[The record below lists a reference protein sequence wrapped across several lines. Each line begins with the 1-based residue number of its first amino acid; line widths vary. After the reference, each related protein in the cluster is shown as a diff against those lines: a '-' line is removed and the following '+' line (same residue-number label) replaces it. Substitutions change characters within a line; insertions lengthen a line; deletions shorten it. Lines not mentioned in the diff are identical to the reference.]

1 MSGELSQG
9 ERAVTNAPHHNPVDR
24 RRFETPVSIRR
35 VNGVLGR
42 DRYRYLR
49 LSPLTRHLADRR
61 SPRRSPVLDTT
72 PPAQFLVSLVFVG
85 RRCRCSLDTPC
96 CLPTAGAWARAR
108 RPFGRR
114 HRIRQSSTQSYA
126 LERAAGSI
134 PLGSALQFVRIP

>member
-1 MSGELSQG
+1 MRRSRGRSHQRSAPSSPLRRSAAFTIATTAARHRPAADYERSVRPDGIDTYGFPRTTGMSGELSQG

-61 SPRRSPVLDTT
+61 SP
-72 PPAQFLVSLVFVG
+72 
-85 RRCRCSLDTPC
+85 
-96 CLPTAGAWARAR
+96 
-108 RPFGRR
+108 
-114 HRIRQSSTQSYA
+114 
-126 LERAAGSI
+126 
-134 PLGSALQFVRIP
+134 